1 MPRQGMAVR
10 IQIQHQVGVL
20 LLLLGFLILRVPA
33 VVAQTDQ
40 GTVNAA
46 PQSSRV
52 PRSPRVGGRDDLDA
66 IGSRKIGGKALGNWY
81 SLDNEIRMGKQYA
94 EVVESTVTLLR
105 DPAINEYV
113 NRVGQNLVHNSDAKV
128 PFTIKVIDSDEI
140 NAFGL
145 PGGFLYVTS
154 GLVLAAADEAELAG
168 VMAHEIA
175 HVAARH
181 ATRQMTRSN
190 LINLVSI
197 PLIFVGGPLGL
208 AMQGAASFAVPLSMT
223 KFSRNFEVEADY
235 LGVEYL
241 YKAGY
246 DPRSFVSFFERVQA
260 REKEKPG
267 KLAGAFATHPQT
279 AERIKKT
286 QEEIA
291 RVLPAREFYIVST
304 SDFEE
309 ARAGLTAIENRQVTV
324 LPEHDSP
331 TLRRRSASG
340 QNNDSE
346 NDRPI
351 LKRRTD

>member
-128 PFTIKVIDSDEI
+128 PFTIKMIDSDEI
-140 NAFGL
+140 NAFEL
-145 PGGFLYVTS
+145 LAGFLYVTTS
-154 GLVLAAADEAELAG
+154 LVMAASNETELAG
-168 VMAHEIA
+168 VMNHKIA
-175 HVAARH
+175 QMSAGH
-181 ATRQMTRSN
+181 TSRQIT
-190 LINLVSI
+190 
-197 PLIFVGGPLGL
+197 
-208 AMQGAASFAVPLSMT
+208 
-223 KFSRNFEVEADY
+223 
-235 LGVEYL
+235 
-241 YKAGY
+241 
-246 DPRSFVSFFERVQA
+246 
-260 REKEKPG
+260 
-267 KLAGAFATHPQT
+267 
-279 AERIKKT
+279 
-286 QEEIA
+286 
-291 RVLPAREFYIVST
+291 
-304 SDFEE
+304 
-309 ARAGLTAIENRQVTV
+309 
-324 LPEHDSP
+324 
-331 TLRRRSASG
+331 
-340 QNNDSE
+340 
-346 NDRPI
+346 
-351 LKRRTD
+351 